1 MTDTRVHAQNA
12 SGRRRAAA
20 AGGVV
25 VVVVVAIILAI
36 PRRWRSQHL

>member
-25 VVVVVAIILAI
+25 VVAIILAI